1 MVLMQSSQFKSE
13 WERELG
19 QLYENVPKVSG
30 QVATIILMS
39 SFPLDIEISRQR
51 LYLNFRISW

>member
-1 MVLMQSSQFKSE
+1 MQSSQFKSE

-51 LYLNFRISW
+51 LYLNYRISW